1 MSSLSRSSFPL
12 AGAALALAL
21 VPAPALA
28 EPAVKAAIKADYDS
42 YLAPL
47 FTHFHRNPELSF
59 LETET
64 AKRMAAELRKAGAEV
79 TPNVGGTGVVG
90 VMRNGAGPTLLLRAD
105 MDGLPMPEKT
115 GLPYASK
122 AMQKGQDGKDY
133 PVMHACGHDTHITAM
148 VGTARRLAAMK
159 DRWKGTVLFIVQ
171 PAEERVGGAKAM
183 IADGLYTRFPKPDYA
198 VAFHVAAEL
207 PTGKITA
214 SEGLQYSSADSID
227 VMVPGI
233 GAHGASAHKGKDPVY
248 IASQIV
254 VALQSIASREIGPL
268 EAGVV
273 TVGSFHSGTKHNIIS
288 DRADLQI
295 TVRANNEATRAQI
308 IAAVDRIA
316 KGVARANGMPE
327 DKLPVV
333 KVSEGTPTTINDAA
347 LARRLNASLARDL
360 GPASDGAV
368 RAGRHGG
375 RGLRLF
381 RRAQAWRPR
390 LLLRRRRHAA
400 GGVRCRESGRP
411 AGPVAP
417 FALVQD
423 RARTGHHARHRG
435 DGDGDARTA
444 QALGGARCGRSS
456 CSWPR

>member
-1 MSSLSRSSFPL
+1 MPQSRFAFVRSIV
-12 AGAALALAL
+12 GAALGATLLA
-21 VPAPALA
+21 PSPALA
-28 EPAVKAAIKADYDS
+28 DAATRAAIKADYDAH
-42 YLAPL
+42 LGAL
-47 FTHFHRNPELSF
+47 FTHFHQNPELSF
-59 LETET
+59 LETAT
-64 AKRMAAELRKAGAEV
+64 AKRMAAELKKAGAEV
-79 TPNVGGTGVVG
+79 TTNVGGTGVVG

-105 MDGLPMPEKT
+105 MDGLPMPEKS
-115 GLPYASK
+115 GLAYASK
-122 AMQKGQDGKDY
+122 ATQTGQDGKVY

-159 DRWKGTVLFIVQ
+159 DRWKGTVLFVVQ

-183 IADGLYTRFPKPDYA
+183 LADGLYTRFPKPDYA

-214 SEGLQYSSADSID
+214 AEGLQYSSADSID
-227 VMVPGI
+227 IMVPGI

-268 EAGVV
+268 EPGVV

-288 DRADLQI
+288 DRADLQV

-333 KVSEGTPTTINDAA
+333 KVSEGTPTTINDGA
-347 LARRLNASLARDL
+347 LARRMNASLARDL
-360 GPASDGAV
+360 GPNVMVPFVQQDMGAEDFAYFV
-368 RAGRHGG
+368 ESKLGVPGYYFAVGG
-375 RGLRLF
+375 TP
-381 RRAQAWRPR
+381 QA
-390 LLLRRRRHAA
+390 AFDAEKA
-400 GGVRCRESGRP
+400 GGP
-411 AGPVAP
+411 AVPSHHSPLFKIAP
-417 FALVQD
+417 EPAI
-423 RARTGHHARHRG
+423 T
-435 DGDGDARTA
+435 
-444 QALGGARCGRSS
+444 LGTEAMVMATLELLKR
-456 CSWPR
+456 